1 MLRKVLG
8 LLLLGVLSA
17 CTQPEGGCDSSDQCL
32 LGATCERGIC
42 SFAGEA
48 PAGTCEPTCAPHE
61 ACSARTQ
68 RCESR
73 YSGLTLSPGDGALVG
88 GGERAVE
95 ARLDVVSGFNANYP
109 DTLVFT
115 VSEGAGGPGI
125 SLTSVERNEGVYTA
139 RWTPSADGVFQVT
152 AAYPGGGGPSQTV
165 SLTVDGTGPVF
176 EVTVPSREAGVA
188 DGGTTF
194 TDSDPTYADAWRR
207 DQIVPVEIR
216 TNEPHLDPSQLKVS
230 LRGTD
235 GGLAST
241 VDVVPFTGSCDAGF
255 CGTAELKLWEPAF
268 NTFRGSMPIVVD
280 GRDTVGNV
288 GSTNP
293 ADAKVAVTR
302 WKWAF
307 AAQPGIIRS
316 TPAVGQ
322 TGYIYFGTTTG
333 SDGKVVALGPDG
345 YAQWSFP
352 LGAVEGGIAVG
363 ANDAGTELV
372 YVGARTSNGA
382 SLYALSGSNGSTFK
396 KCPGA
401 NASDTFGAGTLI
413 GGIGVGSL
421 GTASAETAVS
431 VYNGSGGSATDV
443 NNIVGVDSTG
453 KCYSTNAVSGDA
465 IIAMVQDGPVAV
477 RGSDLFYPSSS
488 DLGLSVASY
497 SFGST
502 TPRTAWPVSLPY
514 PPRSLALAGSD
525 VVASVANDFPLKGGV
540 LKIPQAGGNSNPIFP
555 GSTLDT
561 RVYGLAI
568 GSDDAAFFGAQSTSS
583 FTVNRAPP
591 SGTSRTET
599 VAASVRASPVVG
611 TNFAYFV
618 STGGVVNAR
627 VKDTLEPLWEL
638 SPGVGAVN
646 SSPTLDCS
654 RDASG
659 VAIPGRPGVLYVP
672 AGGKLHAFIVDSA
685 GLDPNA
691 KWPKYQHDA
700 RNTGNPDTV
709 ISPCP

>member
-17 CTQPEGGCDSSDQCL
+17 CTQPEGGCASSDQCL
-32 LGATCERGIC
+32 LGATCEKGIC

-48 PAGTCEPTCAPHE
+48 PAGTCNPTCAPYE
-61 ACSARTQ
+61 ACSARAL

-73 YSGLTLSPGDGALVG
+73 YSGLTLSPGDGELVG
-88 GGERAVE
+88 GGERSVTAT
-95 ARLDVVSGFNANYP
+95 LGVVSGFNANYP

-115 VSEGAGGPGI
+115 VIDGAGGAVVP
-125 SLTSVERNEGVYTA
+125 LTSVERNEGVYTA
-139 RWTPSADGVFQVT
+139 RWTPPADGVFHVT

-165 SLTVDGTGPVF
+165 NLTVDGTGPVF

-194 TDSDPTYADAWRR
+194 TDSDLAYANAWRR

-216 TNEPHLDPSQLKVS
+216 TNELHLDPSQLKVS

-288 GSTNP
+288 GSTSP
-293 ADAKVAVTR
+293 ADPKVAVTR

-322 TGYIYFGTTTG
+322 TGYVYFGTTTG

-345 YAQWSFP
+345 YSQWSLP

-363 ANDAGTELV
+363 ASVAGTEPV
-372 YVGARTSNGA
+372 YVGARTSSGA
-382 SLYALSGSNGSTFK
+382 SLYALSGNNGSTLR
-396 KCPGA
+396 KCPGVTE
-401 NASDTFGAGTLI
+401 TFGAGSLV
-413 GGIGVGSL
+413 GAVGVGALSE
-421 GTASAETAVS
+421 TSAETAIGI
-431 VYNGSGGSATDV
+431 YNGTTGADV
-443 NNIVGVDSTG
+443 TRIVGVDINGCHSVVGPTGNRIPSVVQAGSVGVGGENIFFPASSGSSPKVASYAFGSNVPRANWPLDVTSVPRSLMLIGADVIGAAAST
-453 KCYSTNAVSGDA
+453 DL
-465 IIAMVQDGPVAV
+465 IAGGVFRIPQIGASASLV
-477 RGSDLFYPSSS
+477 YPSSVWS
-488 DLGLSVASY
+488 SKVFGLA
-497 SFGST
+497 
-502 TPRTAWPVSLPY
+502 
-514 PPRSLALAGSD
+514 AGS
-525 VVASVANDFPLKGGV
+525 SGE
-540 LKIPQAGGNSNPIFP
+540 
-555 GSTLDT
+555 
-561 RVYGLAI
+561 
-568 GSDDAAFFGAQSTSS
+568 AFFGEEAETNNSLIRLHPEDALP
-583 FTVNRAPP
+583 TVSPV
-591 SGTSRTET
+591 TEIF
-599 VAASVRASPVVG
+599 RASPAIGAGAV
-611 TNFAYFV
+611 YFV
-618 STGGVVNAR
+618 STAGAVEAR
-627 VKDTLEPLWEL
+627 STDTLESRWSLPSGTL
-638 SPGVGAVN
+638 GTVD

-659 VAIPGRPGVLYVP
+659 AAIPGRPGVLYVP
-672 AGGKLHAFIVDSA
+672 AGGKLHAFVVDSA